1 MSQAAATEKKY
12 TYGNYL
18 GWPEGER
25 WELIEGVFVQ
35 SDASTVDCVINSL

>member
-25 WELIEGVFVQ
+25 WELIEGVP
-35 SDASTVDCVINSL
+35 II